1 MAAPTP
7 TTDDPLELA
16 MEAAATGR
24 APSGAVQ
31 ALIAN
36 QNRLVGWQIATERA
50 AFALKS
56 LTVIVGV
63 VVAVIVA
70 VLLIAASQ
78 YRGLTIQPFSVPPE
92 LEARGL
98 NGSAVATR
106 VLDKLT
112 ALQAETVSL
121 RAPNSYAN
129 SWGDSVEV
137 QIPQTGVSAGE
148 LWKFLRS
155 WLGEEV
161 KITGEIVRV
170 DGGLQITA
178 RAGGQAA
185 PPIVGTEAELEA
197 LLDKAA
203 EAIFAETQP
212 YRHAIYLGDRDRMD
226 EALAAF
232 EQLAATGDETD
243 RKWALAGW
251 SLHLQA
257 SDLEASVA
265 KAEAALAIDP
275 DFGLARANLAGVL
288 GGLGRDEEAHR
299 HERLAVRALRGN
311 PDLNPDLAEGFI
323 LELEGDILSTEHDH
337 MAAAAKH
344 QAAAAFDGRS
354 ERGAAFSQATQL
366 ANLHD
371 FTSGRAIVANMP
383 TEQRAGLLQSFDL
396 VICLQREDWVCFAA
410 VMEEALALPAEASE
424 SLRRRW
430 LVANTPFLALGRARA
445 GDIAGA
451 EALISQT
458 PVDAYWAVMTR
469 GQIAAVKGDLRASER
484 WFAEAVR
491 LAPSLADAHQAW
503 GRARLERGDRRGAME
518 QFALAS
524 GKAPRWADPLKYQ
537 GDALMAG
544 GDARGAIR
552 KYRAAADRAPR
563 WGGLHLAWGRA
574 LEVDG
579 KRAEAT
585 AKYRAAASMD
595 LSAAERAEV
604 ARRMAGAGR

>member
-1 MAAPTP
+1 
-7 TTDDPLELA
+7 

-24 APSGAVQ
+24 APSAAVQ
-31 ALIAN
+31 ALIEN

-50 AFALKS
+50 AFALKL
-56 LTVIVGV
+56 LTVVVGV
-63 VVAVIVA
+63 VAAVVVAA
-70 VLLIAASQ
+70 VLISASQ

-98 NGSAVATR
+98 TGSAVATR

-161 KITGEIVRV
+161 KITGEIVRL
-170 DGGLQITA
+170 GEGLQITA

-185 PPIVGTEAELEA
+185 PPILGTEAELEA
-197 LLDKAA
+197 LLDRAA

-212 YRHAIYLGDRDRMD
+212 YRHAIYLGDTDRMD

-232 EQLAATGDETD
+232 ERLAATGDETD

-251 SLHLQA
+251 SLRLQQR
-257 SDLEASVA
+257 DLEASVA

-288 GGLGRDEEAHR
+288 RGMGRDEEAHR
-299 HERLAVRALRGN
+299 HQRLAVRALRGN

-337 MAAAAKH
+337 IAAVAKH

-354 ERGAAFSQATQL
+354 ERGAAFSHATQL
-366 ANLHD
+366 AYLHD
-371 FTSGRAIVANMP
+371 FAGGRAIVANMP
-383 TEQRAGLLQSFDL
+383 AEQRTSFLQSYDL
-396 VICLQREDWVCFAA
+396 GVCLQREDWVCFAA
-410 VMEEALALPAEASE
+410 VMEEALAFPAEGSE
-424 SLRRRW
+424 ANRRRW
-430 LVANTPFLALGRARA
+430 LATSAPYLAVGRART

-451 EALISQT
+451 EALINQT
-458 PVDAYWAVMTR
+458 PLDACWAVMTR
-469 GQIAAVKGDLRASER
+469 GQIAAVKGDVRASER

-503 GRARLERGDRRGAME
+503 GRARLERGERSGATE
-518 QFALAS
+518 QFALAA
-524 GKAPRWADPLKYQ
+524 GKAPRWADPLKYW
-537 GDALMAG
+537 GDALAAG
-544 GDARGAIR
+544 ADHRGAIR
-552 KYRAAADRAPR
+552 KYRAAAERAPR
-563 WGGLHLAWGRA
+563 WGALHLAWGRA
-574 LEVDG
+574 LEADG
-579 KRAEAT
+579 KRAEAVV
-585 AKYRAAASMD
+585 KYRAAAGMD
-595 LSAAERAEV
+595 LSAVDRADV
-604 ARRMAGAGR
+604 TRRLAPSPRPR